1 MIINESKVR
10 VRYGETD
17 KMGYCYYGVYA
28 QYFEIG
34 RTELMRNYGLTYK
47 KIEDAGIMLPVLS
60 LNVKFIKPAFYDDE
74 LTIKTYLTKLPLVR
88 IEFLYEIY
96 NQHNELLNN
105 GETTLVFIDSSTRKP
120 MKAPQEFIDILTPFF
135 NRAIMV

>member
-1 MIINESKVR
+1 MVIHESKVR

-34 RTELMRNYGLTYK
+34 RTELMRKFGLTYK
-47 KIEDAGIMLPVLS
+47 EIEDKGIMLPVLT
-60 LNVKFIKPAFYDDE
+60 LNIKYIKPAFYDDE
-74 LTIKTYLTKLPLVR
+74 LIIKTFLTKLPSVR

-96 NQHNELLNN
+96 NQNNELLNT
-105 GETTLVFIDSSTRKP
+105 GDTTLVFIDSNTRKP
-120 MKAPQEFIDILTPFF
+120 MKAPSEFLEKLMPFF
-135 NRAIMV
+135 

>member
-1 MIINESKVR
+1 MVVQESKVR

-34 RTELMRNYGLTYK
+34 RTEMMRKFGLSYK
-47 KIEDAGIMLPVLS
+47 EMEDDGIMLPVLS
-60 LNVKFIKPAFYDDE
+60 LNVKYLKPAFYDDE
-74 LTIKTYLTKLPLVR
+74 LTIRTVLPSLPSIR

-96 NQHNELLNN
+96 NQKNELLNK
-105 GETTLVFIDSSTRKP
+105 GETTLVFIDAKTRKP
-120 MKAPQEFIDILTPFF
+120 VKAPIEFIKTLAPFF
-135 NRAIMV
+135 NK

>member
-1 MIINESKVR
+1 MVIHESKVR

-34 RTELMRNYGLTYK
+34 RTELMRNFGLSYK
-47 KIEDAGIMLPVLS
+47 DIENQGIMLPVLT

-74 LTIKTYLTKLPLVR
+74 LTIKTFLTRLPSVR
-88 IEFLYEIY
+88 IEFLYEIF
-96 NQHNELLNN
+96 NQNNELVNT
-105 GETTLVFIDSSTRKP
+105 GDTTLVFIHSNSRKP
-120 MKAPQEFIDILTPFF
+120 LKAPLSFVNALIPYF
-135 NRAIMV
+135 

>member
-34 RTELMRNYGLTYK
+34 RTELMRQYGLTYK

-105 GETTLVFIDSSTRKP
+105 GETTLVFID
-120 MKAPQEFIDILTPFF
+120 
-135 NRAIMV
+135 

>member
-1 MIINESKVR
+1 MVINESKVR

-34 RTELMRNYGLTYK
+34 RTDLMRKYGLTYK
-47 KIEDAGIMLPVLS
+47 EIEDNGIMLPVLT
-60 LNVKFIKPAFYDDE
+60 LNVKYIKPAFYDDE
-74 LTIKTYLTKLPLVR
+74 LTIKTFLTKLPLLR

-96 NQHNELLNN
+96 NQNNELLNT
-105 GETTLVFIDSSTRKP
+105 GETTLVFIDANTRKP
-120 MKAPQEFIDILTPFF
+120 RKAPIEFLNTLSPFF
-135 NRAIMV
+135 ND

>member
-1 MIINESKVR
+1 MVIQESKVR

-34 RTELMRNYGLTYK
+34 RTEMMRKFGLTYK
-47 KIEDAGIMLPVLS
+47 EIEEKGIMLPVLS
-60 LNVKFIKPAFYDDE
+60 LNVKYIKPAYYDDE
-74 LTIKTYLTKLPLVR
+74 LTIRTFLTKLPSIR

-96 NQHNELLNN
+96 NQNNELLNK
-105 GETTLVFIDSSTRKP
+105 GDTTLVFINALTRKP
-120 MKAPQEFIDILTPFF
+120 VKAPINFLEKLAPFF
-135 NRAIMV
+135 ND

>member
-1 MIINESKVR
+1 MVIHESKVR

-34 RTELMRNYGLTYK
+34 RTELMRSFGLTYK
-47 KIEDAGIMLPVLS
+47 EIEDVGIMLPVLT
-60 LNVKFIKPAFYDDE
+60 LNVKYIKPAFYDDE
-74 LTIKTYLTKLPLVR
+74 LIIKTFLTRLPSVR

-96 NQHNELLNN
+96 NQNNKLLNT
-105 GETTLVFIDSSTRKP
+105 GDTTLVFIHSNSRKP
-120 MKAPQEFIDILTPFF
+120 LKAPEAFIKALTPYF
-135 NRAIMV
+135 